1 MRNKLINSLKERI
14 QEEIAPQSPLKYL
27 LTIPV
32 EDYIDNLISTV
43 YLYTRAK
50 RGKNKSIYMVEII
63 SAIGHGLRNRMK
75 LKKDSSVAAKTGA
88 FMLYSFERLY
98 MIEVI
103 LGQGTKNHAAYL
115 LKIVD
120 DESIVALWGTVVVS
134 KASKLPSETPY
145 DDWTTSKH
153 SSGASLIKTGN
164 KEVLKSVTVE
174 THPMIFDAINKSQK
188 MGWQINKEL
197 LDIIQWAL
205 RNKTEAF
212 SDIWEQQNPEAR
224 ITKLRESKTI
234 IDIAKK
240 FIGKNIYHLYYY
252 DFRGRRYPTTA
263 YLHEQG
269 SDLAKGILR
278 RLDKKI
284 IGEVGFQWLMISI
297 ASNWA
302 GESGRED
309 GAKTDKI
316 PLLDRYTWSLDNEE
330 ILLSYA
336 ESPKVNQGW
345 MSADKPW
352 QFLSACLELKNLRE
366 WQYLNVGDFYNYE
379 YESHLECYVD
389 GTNNGSQHLSALTKD
404 EITAPLVNLTP
415 QELPG
420 DLYKYIADNVWK
432 RIEEQ
437 KALLTEDQIHKCES
451 FIKELLILKKEIY
464 KEDMKS
470 ENRKRLLERIREFRD
485 NNQNIIKQSC
495 CVWWSKIKD
504 AKHRRKVVKRGVMTL
519 PLVVK
524 TRWK

>member
-14 QEEIAPQSPLKYL
+14 KDEIAPQSPLKYL

-32 EDYIDNLISTV
+32 EDYVDNLISTV

-50 RGKNKSIYMVEII
+50 RGKNKSIYMVEIV
-63 SAIGHGLRNRMK
+63 SAIGHGLRNRLK

-98 MIEVI
+98 MLEVI
-103 LGQGTKNHAAYL
+103 LGQGTKGHAAYL
-115 LKIVD
+115 LKIID
-120 DESIVALWGTVVVS
+120 DESIVALWSTVVVS
-134 KASKLPSETPY
+134 KASKLPSEIPY
-145 DDWTTSKH
+145 DDWTSSKH
-153 SSGASLIKTGN
+153 STGASLIKTGN
-164 KEVLKSVTVE
+164 KDVLNAVTLE
-174 THPMIFDAINKSQK
+174 THPMIFDAINKSQR
-188 MGWQINKEL
+188 MGWQINKPL

-234 IDIAKK
+234 IEISKK
-240 FIGKNIYHLYYY
+240 FIDKNIYHLYYY

-278 RLDKKI
+278 RLDKKV

-302 GESGRED
+302 GDSGRED

-316 PLLDRYTWSLDNEE
+316 PLLDRYTWALDNEE

-352 QFLSACLELKNLRE
+352 QFLSACLELKSLRE
-366 WQYLNVGDFYNYE
+366 WQYVTVGDFYNYE
-379 YESHLECYVD
+379 YESHLECYID

-432 RIEEQ
+432 RVNEQ
-437 KALLTEDQIHKCES
+437 KDLMTESRIRDCEA
-451 FIKELLILKKEIY
+451 FIKELLLFKKAIY

-470 ENRKRLLERIREFRD
+470 ENRKRLLENIRSFRD
-485 NNQNIIKQSC
+485 KNQDVIKQAC
-495 CVWWSKIKD
+495 CVWWAKIKD
-504 AKHRRKVVKRGVMTL
+504 AKHKRKVVKRLLQGAF
-519 PLVVK
+519 
-524 TRWK
+524 